1 MHFEKGW
8 RRTLVM
14 ASYQMNSRYV
24 RNKTLYIAYGVDQ
37 NGFELIVIEQDRV
50 ARPRSF
56 ANPGISFQANTNR
69 VCGPTMGE
77 NIEGL
82 PYCQRVAT

>member
-1 MHFEKGW
+1 MYGIKHY
-8 RRTLVM
+8 R
-14 ASYQMNSRYV
+14 
-24 RNKTLYIAYGVDQ
+24 AYGIDQ

-56 ANPGISFQANTNR
+56 AGNPRSSFQANTNR

-77 NIEGL
+77 VIEDL